1 MKMRKSKRTLRA
13 AAALFALLLTL
24 AAAAPSAV
32 FAGGDTSAAAIQ
44 KLEDRLASLK
54 QQQDAVRREI
64 ASAKDNISDTVA
76 FKQQLDE
83 QLRMKTEEI
92 ALKQELIEEYR
103 AEIADAENRIAALQ
117 SENADKYEIFKTRM
131 RIAYEEGSVTYLE
144 MLLSSTDFTDFL
156 LSVERIG
163 SMLDYEKNVMEELE
177 YQESETRDAKNRIE
191 LNQAKAEAQQQELEN
206 DKAQLEEQI
215 ESANNYIN
223 NLNNLIAQNEQKQ
236 KELIASENALDK
248 EIENALI
255 ARQAQL
261 NAQYEAQQRA
271 AEEAAR
277 KAAAAGKKN
286 KYSTTGSTGGTLL
299 WPVDASHK
307 KISSA
312 YGYRSIWGGTSFHR
326 GIDIPISYGDPVY
339 AAAGGTVVTSTYHY
353 SYGYYV
359 VIDHGSGLATLY
371 AHNSRLLVAA
381 GDIVKGGQQ
390 IAQGGSTGS
399 STGNHCHFEIRING
413 ATQNPLDS
421 GNTWYVVQ
429 PK

>member
-1 MKMRKSKRTLRA
+1 MKRRNRLIRA
-13 AAALFALLLTL
+13 ASAIVAAVMI
-24 AAAAPSAV
+24 AAASVPTAV
-32 FAGGDTSAAAIQ
+32 FAGRDTSAAAIQ
-44 KLEDRLASLK
+44 KLEDQLASLK
-54 QQQDAVRREI
+54 QQQQAVAREI
-64 ASAKDNISDTVA
+64 AGAKDNISDTTA

-92 ALKQELIEEYR
+92 ALKQELIAEYQ
-103 AEIADAENRIAALQ
+103 AEIAEAKERIAALQ
-117 SENADKYEIFKTRM
+117 EENADKFEIFKTRM

-163 SMLDYEKNVMEELE
+163 SMLDYEKNVMDQLE
-177 YQESETRDAKNRIE
+177 YQEAETRDAMNRIE
-191 LNQAKAEAQQQELEN
+191 LNQAKAEAQQRELEG
-206 DKAQLEEQI
+206 DKAQLEAQI
-215 ESANNYIN
+215 TDAINYIN
-223 NLNNLIAQNEQKQ
+223 NLNSLIAKDEKKQ
-236 KELIASENALDK
+236 KELAASENALDK
-248 EIENALI
+248 EIEDTLK

-261 NAQYEAQQRA
+261 NAQFEAQQRA

-307 KISSA
+307 KVSSA

-326 GIDIPISYGDPVY
+326 GIDIPFSYGDPVY
-339 AAAGGTVVTSTYHY
+339 AAAGGTVVTATYHY
-353 SYGYYV
+353 SYGYYI

-421 GNTWYVVQ
+421 RNTWYVVQ
-429 PK
+429 PR